1 MKRAEN
7 FQKRKILEKIEE
19 DEERIEQIRLEKENI
34 YQRKLEVEKKLI

>member
-34 YQRKLEVEKKLI
+34 YQRKL